1 MPATERPG
9 GTATYRSCRV
19 GGHAVVKGGSRL
31 IGVAPTIFDKGKAK
45 TGAGSGGAWEHAAS
59 RPLQTNMTPARSTY
73 VALERPRSMDVP
85 SCRDVSPARRKW
97 LVIF

>member
-19 GGHAVVKGGSRL
+19 GGDAAVKGGSWL
-31 IGVAPTIFDKGKAK
+31 FGVAPTIFDNGKAK

-59 RPLQTNMTPARSTY
+59 RALQTNMTPARSTY
-73 VALERPRSMDVP
+73 AALEPPRSMDVP
-85 SCRDVSPARRKW
+85 PTAAMFLLHGGNGS
-97 LVIF
+97 